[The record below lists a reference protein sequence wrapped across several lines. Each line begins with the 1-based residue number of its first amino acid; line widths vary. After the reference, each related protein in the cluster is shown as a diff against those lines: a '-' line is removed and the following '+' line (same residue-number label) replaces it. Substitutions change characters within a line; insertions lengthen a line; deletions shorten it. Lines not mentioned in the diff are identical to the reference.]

1 MYSSRGLQFSTRNI
15 NENPPSLDTTYLGGK
30 NIPNDCKEG
39 FIIKIPKEETSA
51 CVKNASINTL
61 KGTQPHTG

>member
-1 MYSSRGLQFSTRNI
+1 MKILHPLIQLI
-15 NENPPSLDTTYLGGK
+15 WEEK
-30 NIPNDCKEG
+30 NIPNDWKEG
-39 FIIKIPKEETSA
+39 FIIKIPKKETSA